1 MMQALLTSAEHCL
14 KPRQELLS
22 SRILIIIDVVKQAD
36 NAIQAQQE
44 KHHTTNSNSNSNSN
58 NDNTD
63 RKEKNRRNTHRT
75 MIESHNNLL
84 VVKGDTGIS
93 SLSNIFPYALLT
105 LNPELYIPIFPTYP

>member
-36 NAIQAQQE
+36 NAIQVQQQ
-44 KHHTTNSNSNSNSN
+44 KHHNTNSNSNSI

-63 RKEKNRRNTHRT
+63 RNEKNRRNTHRT

-84 VVKGDTGIS
+84 VVKGIREYIPYLIS
-93 SLSNIFPYALLT
+93 SHMPY
-105 LNPELYIPIFPTYP
+105 